1 MKLENKTINYKLGL
15 LKLAI
20 ELNNVSLTCKIFG
33 CSRPTYYRYKKAY
46 LEGGEEALLDVSR
59 KKPNPK
65 NQVLLHISEAVLS
78 LSLEHPEFGKQRAKP
93 SKAPHGTIETFYPGY
108 LVAQD
113 TCYVGHLKG
122 VGFVYLQT
130 AIDTYSKVAFAKLY
144 IHKNA
149 VVAADLLRD
158 KVVPFF
164 EENGLRVQWKNTNKN
179 IF

>member
-1 MKLENKTINYKLGL
+1 M
-15 LKLAI
+15 
-20 ELNNVSLTCKIFG
+20 
-33 CSRPTYYRYKKAY
+33 P
-46 LEGGEEALLDVSR
+46 
-59 KKPNPK
+59 
-65 NQVLLHISEAVLS
+65 HISEAVLS
-78 LSLEHPEFGKQRAKP
+78 LSLEHPEFGKHRVKP
-93 SKAPHGTIETFYPGY
+93 SKASHGAIATFYPGY

-130 AIDTYSKVAFAKLY
+130 AINTYSKVAFAKLY

-164 EENGLRVQWKNTNKN
+164 AKNGLRVQRILTDRGY
-179 IF
+179 